1 VAISNLHSDGGHFF
15 DTFSNR
21 RRVHIHEIDT
31 NVSGQYTFQHQGAKT
46 MNLVRLVFLGLAIL
60 LPTTWTVAKAEDAP
74 ADTTTTKKTKK
85 TKKSKKNADG
95 TGTTDTKT
103 ETETKT
109 EK

>member
-1 VAISNLHSDGGHFF
+1 
-15 DTFSNR
+15 
-21 RRVHIHEIDT
+21 
-31 NVSGQYTFQHQGAKT
+31 
-46 MNLVRLVFLGLAIL
+46 MNLVRLVFLGLAVL

-85 TKKSKKNADG
+85 SKKSKKNADG
-95 TGTTDTKT
+95 TGTTDPKS

>member
-1 VAISNLHSDGGHFF
+1 
-15 DTFSNR
+15 
-21 RRVHIHEIDT
+21 
-31 NVSGQYTFQHQGAKT
+31 
-46 MNLVRLVFLGLAIL
+46 MNLVRLVFLGLAVL

-74 ADTTTTKKTKK
+74 AGDTTTTKTTKK

-95 TGTTDTKT
+95 TGKTDTKT